1 MLPGGA
7 PARRAAQPACRHHP
21 PRRPAQLRRRA
32 APTLNLTL
40 ALALTLTLTLAL
52 TLTLT
57 LALTLTLTLTLTP
70 TLTLTLTLT
79 PALTLALTLTLTLT
93 GDEQGRRRGE
103 WRAVGLQEH
112 GRLHVRVQAAQ
123 EGGEATQ
130 ARRARGRPWAR
141 WAQRTL
147 GEGGRPRGNVTVAKA
162 APQRAPFHTS
172 RATCEKM
179 PRSEPRMT
187 GPCILLR

>member
-1 MLPGGA
+1 MPYLT
-7 PARRAAQPACRHHP
+7 
-21 PRRPAQLRRRA
+21 
-32 APTLNLTL
+32 PTLTLSLTL
-40 ALALTLTLTLAL
+40 SPSLTLAL
-52 TLTLT
+52 TLTPTLT

-141 WAQRTL
+141 WARARWARRTL

-187 GPCILLR
+187 APCIILR